1 MSDGVLPYELHH
13 VEPSTLEVRVEALE
27 KILEQQ

>member
-13 VEPSTLEVRVEALE
+13 VEPPALEVRVEALE
-27 KILEQQ
+27 KIIEQQ

>member
-1 MSDGVLPYELHH
+1 MSEGVLNELHH
-13 VEPSTLEVRVEALE
+13 VEPPALEVRVEALE